1 MRFKLLPEET
11 FAAHVRSLD
20 SRILDAGDLV
30 NAETFLD
37 FADKAAI
44 AVLERSFRAAGAD
57 EGTIWLADRTEEILI
72 PVFNSGPQ
80 AEEIL
85 KRRQPVDR
93 GIIGMVFSIQQAFCE
108 NEISRNPAQDRT
120 IGEVVGF
127 EIESMIAVPLNFAR
141 ECRGVVS
148 CVIRAHSDKTGS
160 EPRRFTGESLR
171 EVSLATYVVSSL
183 FDYTLLAGI
192 LGWERS

>member
-1 MRFKLLPEET
+1 MRFKLLPDET
-11 FAAHVRSLD
+11 FAAQIRSLD

-57 EGTIWLADRTEEILI
+57 EGTIWLADRTKEILI
-72 PVFNSGPQ
+72 PVFNTGPL
-80 AEEIL
+80 AEELL
-85 KRRQPVDR
+85 KRRQQVDR

-108 NEISRNPAQDRT
+108 NEMSRNPAQDRT

-127 EIESMIAVPLNFAR
+127 EVESMIAVPLNFAR

-148 CVIRAHSDKTGS
+148 CVIRAHFDKTGG

-171 EVSLATYVVSSL
+171 EVSLAAYVASSL
-183 FDYTLLAGI
+183 FDYTLLAGL

>member
-1 MRFKLLPEET
+1 MRFKLLPDEA

-30 NAETFLD
+30 SAETFLD

-57 EGTIWLADRTEEILI
+57 EGTIWLADRTKEILV
-72 PVFNSGPQ
+72 PVFNTGPQ
-80 AEEIL
+80 SEEIL
-85 KRRQPVDR
+85 KQRQPVDR

-108 NEISRNPAQDRT
+108 NEMSRNPAQDRT

-148 CVIRAHSDKTGS
+148 CVIGAHCDKTDS
-160 EPRRFTGESLR
+160 EPRRFTAESLR
-171 EVSLATYVVSSL
+171 EVGLATYVVSSL
-183 FDYTLLAGI
+183 FDYTLLATV

>member
-1 MRFKLLPEET
+1 
-11 FAAHVRSLD
+11 
-20 SRILDAGDLV
+20 
-30 NAETFLD
+30 
-37 FADKAAI
+37 
-44 AVLERSFRAAGAD
+44 
-57 EGTIWLADRTEEILI
+57 
-72 PVFNSGPQ
+72 
-80 AEEIL
+80 
-85 KRRQPVDR
+85 
-93 GIIGMVFSIQQAFCE
+93 MVFSIQQAFCE
-108 NEISRNPAQDRT
+108 NEVSRNPAQDRT

-148 CVIRAHSDKTGS
+148 CVIRAHSDKTASGS
-160 EPRRFTGESLR
+160 RRFTAESLR

>member
-1 MRFKLLPEET
+1 M
-11 FAAHVRSLD
+11 
-20 SRILDAGDLV
+20 
-30 NAETFLD
+30 
-37 FADKAAI
+37 
-44 AVLERSFRAAGAD
+44 
-57 EGTIWLADRTEEILI
+57 ADRTEEILI

-85 KRRQPVDR
+85 KRRQPVGR

-148 CVIRAHSDKTGS
+148 CVIQAHSDKTGS

>member
-1 MRFKLLPEET
+1 M
-11 FAAHVRSLD
+11 
-20 SRILDAGDLV
+20 
-30 NAETFLD
+30 
-37 FADKAAI
+37 
-44 AVLERSFRAAGAD
+44 
-57 EGTIWLADRTEEILI
+57 LI
-72 PVFNSGPQ
+72 PVFNTGPQ

-160 EPRRFTGESLR
+160 EPRFTGESLR
-171 EVSLATYVVSSL
+171 EVSLAAYVVSSL
-183 FDYTLLAGI
+183 LDYTLLAGI